1 MSEQALD
8 SKKIGWRFLYSRR
21 WFGYW
26 AMLLIFSVTCVF
38 LGNWQFARRAE
49 AQAEIARIDKNYDA
63 APIPLG
69 QALPDLEA
77 FDEGNN
83 KWLPV
88 VVTGKYLATE
98 QLLVRNRPK
107 DSRVGFE
114 ILSPLILANGSVFVV
129 DRGWIPAAKNS
140 SKPSEIPLPPSGEVT
155 VIARLKAGEPVIEGR
170 SAVGNTLGTINLA
183 QLQSELKQPT
193 YLGAYGLLV
202 SEKPAAVT
210 GELSVKP
217 ERDEGP
223 HLSYA
228 LQWYVF
234 IIIAVVGTVFGAR
247 REYRNL
253 NSADASSPE
262 GRQKG
267 PTRKRRQSDAEIEDA
282 LIEARDS

>member
-1 MSEQALD
+1 MSEQAFD
-8 SKKIGWRFLYSRR
+8 SSKIGWRFLYSRR

-26 AMLLIFSVTCVF
+26 AMLLIFSVACVF

-63 APIPLG
+63 TPIPIG
-69 QALPDLEA
+69 QALPALEA
-77 FDEGNN
+77 FDEGSN
-83 KWLPV
+83 KWQPV
-88 VVTGKYLATE
+88 VITGKYLGGE

-114 ILSPLILANGSVFVV
+114 ILSPLILANGNVFVV
-129 DRGWIPAAKNS
+129 DRGWIPAADNS
-140 SKPSEIPLPPSGEVT
+140 SKPSDIPLPPSGEVT
-155 VIARLKAGEPVIEGR
+155 VVARLKAGEPVIEGR

-183 QLQSELKQPT
+183 QVQSELKKPT

-210 GELSVKP
+210 GELNVKP

-234 IIIAVVGTVFGAR
+234 IIIAVVGTVYGAR
-247 REYRNL
+247 REFRTL
-253 NSADASSPE
+253 NGIDTSSPE
-262 GRQKG
+262 LRQKR
-267 PTRKRRQSDAEIEDA
+267 PTRKRRQSDSEIEDA
-282 LIEARDS
+282 LLEAQDA

>member
-1 MSEQALD
+1 M
-8 SKKIGWRFLYSRR
+8 
-21 WFGYW
+21 
-26 AMLLIFSVTCVF
+26 
-38 LGNWQFARRAE
+38 
-49 AQAEIARIDKNYDA
+49 
-63 APIPLG
+63 
-69 QALPDLEA
+69 
-77 FDEGNN
+77 
-83 KWLPV
+83 
-88 VVTGKYLATE
+88 TGKYLATE

-129 DRGWIPAAKNS
+129 NRGWIPAAENS

-170 SAVGNTLGTINLA
+170 SAVGNTLGTINLV

-262 GRQKG
+262 GRQKS

-282 LIEARDS
+282 LLEARDS

>member
-1 MSEQALD
+1 MSEQAFE
-8 SKKIGWRFLYSRR
+8 SSKIGWRFLYSRR

-26 AMLLIFSVTCVF
+26 AMLLIFSVACVF

-63 APIPLG
+63 TPIPLG
-69 QALPDLEA
+69 QAIPALEA
-77 FDEGNN
+77 FDERND
-83 KWLPV
+83 KWQPV
-88 VVTGKYLATE
+88 VMTGKYLVGE

-114 ILSPLILANGSVFVV
+114 ILSPLILANGNVFVV
-129 DRGWIPAAKNS
+129 DRGWISAADNS

-155 VIARLKAGEPVIEGR
+155 VVARLKAGEPVIEGR
-170 SAVGNTLGTINLA
+170 SAVGNILGTINLA
-183 QLQSELKQPT
+183 QVQSQLKKPT

-210 GELSVKP
+210 GELNVKP

-234 IIIAVVGTVFGAR
+234 IIIAVVGTVYGAR
-247 REYRNL
+247 REYRTL
-253 NSADASSPE
+253 NGIDTSSPE
-262 GRQKG
+262 LRQKR
-267 PTRKRRQSDAEIEDA
+267 PTRKRSQSDSEIEDA
-282 LIEARDS
+282 LLEAQDA